1 MLECDNLTSNRFYA
15 EGILRLYNAMS
26 KRLSIGELLYDT
38 AVSALGKV
46 IEFQRDIIGPEVI
59 ITSKISIEIRLSAFN
74 IFPFL

>member
-1 MLECDNLTSNRFYA
+1 MLECDNLTSDRFYA
-15 EGILRLYNAMS
+15 DCILRLYNAMS

-59 ITSKISIEIRLSAFN
+59 TSKISIEIRLSTFN

>member
-1 MLECDNLTSNRFYA
+1 MLECDNLTSDRFYA
-15 EGILRLYNAMS
+15 DCILRLYNAMS